1 MLEKVLKP
9 QYQRDQNNI
18 GQGVK
23 KESRKHFAVLEHKT
37 EASLLC
43 FFLVASVSFPHLQ
56 FNAYNAHKI
65 SIEFPLSLLFI
76 NVNIFFLFCPNV

>member
-18 GQGVK
+18 GQSVK

-43 FFLVASVSFPHLQ
+43 FFLVASVSLGRFQNLMLILPIIACNLALN
-56 FNAYNAHKI
+56 FTI
-65 SIEFPLSLLFI
+65 
-76 NVNIFFLFCPNV
+76 